1 MNEKEN
7 TSLDSTQFGKFLISS
22 YARILAG
29 QHLQVKLIIDIL
41 SRGDM
46 VKRVELEQ
54 QYRIDFEKK
63 SSELYNQ
70 MVKELNG

>member
-1 MNEKEN
+1 
-7 TSLDSTQFGKFLISS
+7 
-22 YARILAG
+22 
-29 QHLQVKLIIDIL
+29 VKLIIDIL